1 MIRMH
6 VKVVWKW
13 LLEADKS
20 SGLPLLPARFS
31 PIEGRLTS
39 QMGGSEHHPVRQ
51 RRREQNSGL
60 WEIYAGERGLDLRPK

>member
-31 PIEGRLTS
+31 PIEGRITS
-39 QMGGSEHHPVRQ
+39 QMGVQNIFLLGRDVENKIQGSGKSTLENV
-51 RRREQNSGL
+51 
-60 WEIYAGERGLDLRPK
+60 A